1 MFISINIFV
10 EYLKKND
17 KSFLIIN
24 TVVDNSLKII
34 LKLSGIPEI
43 DI

>member
-1 MFISINIFV
+1 MERKCLDISINIFV
-10 EYLKKND
+10 AYLKKND

-34 LKLSGIPEI
+34 
-43 DI
+43 